1 MTEIVLSFFYIFIFL
16 ILFSY
21 PFNIFNLSSSSSGL
35 KVNIFDTLLLNI
47 IIHLNFLLILSFINF
62 NLNFIFTIELLIG
75 ILFFTIYF
83 VKYLNF
89 AKKNY
94 LLILYFVIFCF
105 ALFLS
110 ISSNPILTWDG
121 VEHWFFKAQVYYQGG
136 TYSQLKDLPYDYYP
150 HLGAYIWAYFWK
162 NSLINLE
169 YFGRFFFVFF
179 FIVAIFSLIQE
190 LNRKFSTLERLFVSL
205 VIIYL
210 CTDLFLF
217 GGYQEYLLFCFLYI
231 ISRLFKILVSKNSL
245 NKIYILFFIILANF
259 LILWTKQ
266 EGFFYY
272 IILNLIFTLYFKI
285 KLNYKILF
293 TFFSFILFSLF
304 ILIKIHYFG
313 RLEFQNEILNNN
325 LINNLDFFV
334 LFYKISFILKYL
346 FISIV
351 KYPIWILIIFSSFYL
366 IIKTNYFMGK
376 KFFFLFFL
384 FSLILV
390 FAIYIHTTY
399 EIRWLLST
407 SLSRILFGLSGFF
420 IILIVDFLNSIKQ
433 KKKF

>member
-293 TFFSFILFSLF
+293 TFFSFILFALF

-334 LFYKISFILKYL
+334 LFYKISFIL
-346 FISIV
+346 
-351 KYPIWILIIFSSFYL
+351 
-366 IIKTNYFMGK
+366 
-376 KFFFLFFL
+376 
-384 FSLILV
+384 
-390 FAIYIHTTY
+390 
-399 EIRWLLST
+399 
-407 SLSRILFGLSGFF
+407 
-420 IILIVDFLNSIKQ
+420 
-433 KKKF
+433 